1 MFFSL
6 RKAGIGG
13 EMLTCSQRG
22 AILIIVLWFVVIAT
36 IIVAVLASETR
47 LSAKAVFYNK
57 MGLQTWNDT
66 LKTLRAAEMELL
78 FNMDRTYE
86 PPGVEDIPLS
96 ERKKKKYRFDGRV
109 VDLFHYP
116 NPDRVTVRIYD
127 HAGKIKLSWPN
138 LYKLLKKRLPND
150 PEKLSALKD
159 AWDDWFD
166 EDDDKRLN
174 GAEKD
179 YYETLSPP
187 YEPRNDR
194 KARNI
199 ETVEELLLIKGF
211 AEVFKGVEI
220 SNAFTLYSNTNKID
234 PNLATRE
241 ALMVLPGLDSET
253 VNTILTKRREE
264 EFKNKSDFNEFME
277 PEQLTEFWG
286 WVSIPR
292 GNVSRSRYYTI
303 AIQVKKPEE
312 IAKLAETKEDDTVN
326 TDKELE
332 ELDETTSQQVQKN
345 QRAYMVTVETR
356 GKDKFPRILMVNP
369 YGVLP
374 DTHHEQFSRSDDNHS
389 KNPSTPF
396 K

>member
-1 MFFSL
+1 
-6 RKAGIGG
+6 
-13 EMLTCSQRG
+13 MLICSQRG
-22 AILIIVLWFVVIAT
+22 VILIIVLWFVVIAT
-36 IIVAVLASETR
+36 IIIAVLASETR

-66 LKTLRAAEMELL
+66 LKALRAAEMEVL

-86 PPGVEDIPLS
+86 PLGVEDIPLS
-96 ERKKKKYRFDGRV
+96 ERKKNKYRFDGRA
-109 VDLFHYP
+109 VDNLFHYP
-116 NPDRVTVRIYD
+116 KPERVTVRIYD
-127 HAGKIKLSWPN
+127 HAGKIKLSWSN
-138 LYKLLKKRLPND
+138 LYKLLKKRMPND
-150 PEKLSALKD
+150 PEKLGELKD

-211 AEVFKGVEI
+211 AELFKGVEI
-220 SNAFTLYSNTNKID
+220 SNAFTLYSNTNRID
-234 PNLATRE
+234 PNLATPE
-241 ALMVLPGLDSET
+241 ALMVLGLDSET
-253 VNTILTKRREE
+253 IKIILTKRREE
-264 EFKNKSDFNEFME
+264 EFKNKSNFNEFME
-277 PEQLTEFWG
+277 PEQLTEFLG
-286 WVSIPR
+286 WVSIP
-292 GNVSRSRYYTI
+292 SRNISTSRYYTI
-303 AIQVKKPEE
+303 AIQSKKPEE

-326 TDKELE
+326 TDTELD
-332 ELDETTSQQVQKN
+332 ELDETTSQQKQEK
-345 QRAYMVTVETR
+345 QRAYMVTVKTE
-356 GKDKFPRILMVNP
+356 GKNKRPRILMVIP

-374 DTHHEQFSRSDDNHS
+374 DTSHEQQFLNDDDNHS
-389 KNPSTPF
+389 KKPLTPF